1 MERQFATGESG
12 APIAGRAP
20 AGNQRENGTTAVI
33 SNVQVVEG
41 CGELVFRPQWGRV
54 IQEFIMSTTTQLS
67 TFDDPT
73 FRREL
78 LTVASFLAGYGPT
91 TRASYA
97 TDLRIFSDWCRESGL
112 SLFDVKRSHLELFV
126 RSVEARGLI
135 ASTITRRLSALA
147 SFYRYCEQEDHI
159 DRNPANYM
167 RRPKVDNESR
177 TPGLDRT
184 ELSAFMV
191 QAGIGTHRE
200 HALASLLALNG
211 PRVSE
216 ALNADIDDL
225 RFERD
230 HHFLR
235 IIRKGG
241 IKAPLSRSHPGR
253 PERSRS
259 TSVNERAGRSF

>member
-1 MERQFATGESG
+1 
-12 APIAGRAP
+12 AP